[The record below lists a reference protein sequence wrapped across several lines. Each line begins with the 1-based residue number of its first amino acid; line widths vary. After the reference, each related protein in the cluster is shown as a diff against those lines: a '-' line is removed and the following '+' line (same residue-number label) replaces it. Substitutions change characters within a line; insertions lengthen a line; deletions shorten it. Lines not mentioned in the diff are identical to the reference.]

1 MLEHPVLLQ
10 TDACPAAVIHVVTP
24 RDQIGSVMG
33 PAIAEV
39 LEAVASQGIGPV
51 GPVFAHHSRITPGI
65 FDFEVGVPVSGPL
78 LPVGRVRAGELPGAT
93 VLRTVYTGP
102 YEALGDAWREFKDW
116 VGRNG
121 YEAASGPWETFLSD
135 PGKSLDPSTYRT
147 ELNCPLL

>member
-1 MLEHPVLLQ
+1 M
-10 TDACPAAVIHVVTP
+10 
-24 RDQIGSVMG
+24 
-33 PAIAEV
+33 
-39 LEAVASQGIGPV
+39 
-51 GPVFAHHSRITPGI
+51 
-65 FDFEVGVPVSGPL
+65 PVSGPL
-78 LPVGRVRAGELPGAT
+78 LPVGRVRAGELPGAK